1 VPNADGQPG
10 ENYFQCREFSFI
22 MGGPIDILTLSINRK
37 KQRQRIHNEFEL
49 KMAVDT
55 IIGKDIRFP
64 M

>member
-1 VPNADGQPG
+1 
-10 ENYFQCREFSFI
+10 